1 MIHRADG
8 QKTQSVLIKGQEE
21 LLKQNDQSKQN
32 WTKLF
37 EDRSRSESSI
47 NARFVVIRFHTVI
60 TRRR

>member
-37 EDRSRSESSI
+37 EDRNRSESSI
-47 NARFVVIRFHTVI
+47 NVRFVVIRFHTVI
-60 TRRR
+60 IRRR